1 MTFDEIFQNYVAQ
14 GFTKPVTG
22 VGGIETLM
30 PTTATVAPIIPI
42 QQQQQGGG
50 ARDDFTNV
58 PDTTINAGITS
69 FSDAI
74 QQMQDLYSQLPTPLN
89 LAIRGIQNFQNPYT
103 GIMGNLNQQ
112 TQEAIARENLRDLQ
126 DRMGRGEVDF
136 SGGISAAQDAARGG
150 YAGGKGGDGPGG
162 GGKGSGGGRDAGM
175 GMGGK
180 ER

>member
-50 ARDDFTNV
+50 ARDDDSTNV

-74 QQMQDLYSQLPTPLN
+74 QQMQDLYSQLPTPTN
-89 LAIRGIQNFQNPYT
+89 LAIKASQGIGNLIQNYGNQYT
-103 GIMGNLNQQ
+103 GITGTL
-112 TQEAIARENLRDLQ
+112 TPAIQEAIQKDIIRESKDYNT
-126 DRMGRGEVDF
+126 
-136 SGGISAAQDAARGG
+136 
-150 YAGGKGGDGPGG
+150 GGDGGKNGG
-162 GGKGSGGGRDAGM
+162 GGFSGYGTSA
-175 GMGGK
+175 
-180 ER
+180 ERGAAIHG

>member
-1 MTFDEIFQNYVAQ
+1 MTFDEIFQQYVAQ
-14 GFTKPVTG
+14 GFTKPVSG
-22 VGGIETLM
+22 VAGIETLM
-30 PTTATVAPIIPI
+30 PTTATVAPITPI
-42 QQQQQGGG
+42 QQPQQTGGG
-50 ARDDFTNV
+50 RDSDYTNI
-58 PDTTINAGITS
+58 PDTTTNLGITS

-89 LAIRGIQNFQNPYT
+89 LAIRGIENLQNQYT
-103 GIMGNLNQQ
+103 GIMGNLNTA
-112 TQEAIARENLRDLQ
+112 TQAAIARENLRDLQ
-126 DRMGRGEVDF
+126 NRMDRGEVDF

-150 YAGGKGGDGPGG
+150 QYGGGDGPGS

>member
-1 MTFDEIFQNYVAQ
+1 MTFDEIFQQYIAQ
-14 GFTKPVTG
+14 GFTKPTAG
-22 VGGIETLM
+22 VSGIESLM
-30 PTTATVAPIIPI
+30 PTQAMPVAPITPI
-42 QQQQQGGG
+42 QQPQGGG
-50 ARDDFTNV
+50 ARDDDFTNV

-74 QQMQDLYSQLPTPLN
+74 QQMQDLYSQLPTPMN
-89 LAIRGIQNFQNPYT
+89 LAIKGIQNFQNPYT
-103 GIMGNLNQQ
+103 GIMGNLNTA
-112 TQEAIARENLRDLQ
+112 TQAAIARENLRDLQ

-150 YAGGKGGDGPGG
+150 QYDGGGGDGPGG
-162 GGKGSGGGRDAGM
+162 SSSSSGGRDAGM